1 MPEISNYLHDPVLL
15 YKYDK
20 RRVWALHISVLHI
33 SVLHISVLHISV
45 LHISVLLPVSCVW
58 REPSGN

>member
-20 RRVWALHISVLHI
+20 RRVWALHISVL
-33 SVLHISVLHISV
+33 
-45 LHISVLLPVSCVW
+45 LPVPCVW